1 VSFVACTIVSKNYLP
16 FARVWA
22 RSLAAQHPEAQ
33 LFVLLVDRVDGC
45 FDPAA
50 EPFELVEVEALE
62 NIPDFRAFA
71 FKYTVLE
78 LNTAVKPF
86 FLEHLFARTGTR
98 KLIYFDPDILV
109 FQPLTELLA
118 LLDEHAYVLTPHLT
132 APIEDDRH
140 PSELAILQ
148 SGSYNLGFIALS
160 RCEAVDRLVRWWQE
174 RMTEHCVVD
183 LERGLFVDQKWMDLA
198 PGLFAGAFVLR
209 RPGYNMAYW
218 NLHERRLAGEPTAP
232 TANGEPVVFFH
243 YSGFDPRNLSRIS
256 KHQNRFTLGDLPEL
270 KALFQL
276 YRDRL
281 LEAGYQE
288 ARGWPYAF
296 AQFDHGVAIPDAAR
310 ALFYSLFEGRRRFGD
325 PFATAD
331 DGSFFR
337 WLQGPAKSAEPGEAY
352 LSRLL
357 DHLCRERVDLLQAFP
372 DAAGRDLPRFA
383 DWLWEGGARE
393 HGLAEVF
400 LEPLAPL
407 AARPTAAPA
416 AAAAQVRR
424 TARQVWTSDLA
435 RQAKFHAKRLLGE
448 ERTKALKR
456 RLLGTAA
463 GEPGE
468 PEGAYARSAIVR
480 FGVNVAGYLTTESGV
495 GEGVRTVVRTLRHA
509 GIPLSLQNLEVGVV
523 SRREDRSFEGFTA
536 AADYDINLIFVN
548 ADQAG
553 VVYEHLG
560 REHFRGKFN
569 IGFWNWEVDQFPKVW
584 YPSFQYFQEVWTA
597 TRFSQAAIA
606 TASSVPVVRIPYPVA
621 VDETV
626 PPDRARFSLDPDA
639 FVFLF
644 VFDFLS
650 YLERKNPF
658 AVLEAFQRAFRP
670 DEKAVLVL
678 KTVNADWNKEGAAR
692 MREAARGWPV
702 VFVEDYLS
710 KGEVAQLM
718 ATADC
723 YVSLHRGEG
732 FGLTMAEAMAL
743 GKPVVATGYS
753 GNLDFMTPTN
763 SLPVG
768 YRLVEIAADA
778 GPYSQ
783 GFHWADPDV
792 GHAAELMRRLFDDRS
807 LAARIGEQAR
817 ATMRAEY
824 GLDAAAAAVR
834 QRLGRILELV
844 NGPKGD
850 RFGL

>member
-33 LFVLLVDRVDGC
+33 LFVLLVDRVDGR

-50 EPFELVEVEALE
+50 EPFELVEVEALG
-62 NIPDFRAFA
+62 NVPDFQAFA

-118 LLDEHAYVLTPHLT
+118 LLDQHAYVLTPHLT

-148 SGSYNLGFIALS
+148 SGSYNLGFVALS
-160 RCEAVDRLVRWWQE
+160 RCEAVDHLVRWWQE

-218 NLHERRLAGEPTAP
+218 NLHERRLAGEATAP
-232 TANGEPVVFFH
+232 TVNGEPLVFFH

-281 LEAGYQE
+281 LEAGFQE

-296 AQFDHGVAIPDAAR
+296 AQLDNGVAIPDAAR

-325 PFATAD
+325 PFATAAE
-331 DGSFFR
+331 GSFWA
-337 WLQGPAKSAEPGEAY
+337 WLRGPAKASEPGQAY

-357 DHLCRERVDLLQAFP
+357 DHLWRERVDLLQAFP

-393 HGLAEVF
+393 HGLDEVF

-407 AARPTAAPA
+407 AARPAAAPA

-424 TARQVWTSDLA
+424 TARQLWTSDLA

-456 RLLGTAA
+456 RLLGGA
-463 GEPGE
+463 PGE
-468 PEGAYARSAIVR
+468 PPEVEGAQAHFAISR
-480 FGVNVAGYLTTESGV
+480 FGVNVTGYLTTESGV
-495 GEGVRTVVRTLRHA
+495 GEAGRTVVRTLRHA
-509 GIPLSLQNLEVGVV
+509 GIPVSLQNLELGVV
-523 SRREDRSFEGFTA
+523 SRREDRSFEGFSA
-536 AADYDINLIFVN
+536 AADYDLNLFFVN

-560 REHFRGKFN
+560 RERFRGKFN
-569 IGFWNWEVDQFPKVW
+569 IGFWNWELAEFPAAW
-584 YPSFQYFQEVWTA
+584 YPSFRYFHEIWTG
-597 TRFSQAAIA
+597 TRFSQGAIA
-606 TASSVPVVRIPYPVA
+606 TASSVPVVRIPYPVE
-621 VDETV
+621 VDAALA
-626 PPDRARFSLDPDA
+626 PDRARFGLDPDA

-644 VFDFLS
+644 AFDFLS

-658 AVLEAFQRAFRP
+658 ATLAAFQRAFRP

-678 KTVNADWNKEGAAR
+678 KTVNADWNQEGAAH

-702 VFVEDYLS
+702 VFVDEYLS
-710 KGEVAQLM
+710 KREVAQLM

-732 FGLTMAEAMAL
+732 FGLTLAEAMAL

-768 YRLVEIAADA
+768 YRLVEITEGA
-778 GPYSQ
+778 GPYAQ
-783 GFHWADPDV
+783 GFRWADPDV
-792 GHAAELMRRLFDDRS
+792 EHAAELMRRLYEDRA

-824 GLDAAAAAVR
+824 GLDAAAAVVR

-844 NGPKGD
+844 NGPKGE